1 MCDLGGSKP
10 VSSSVKQGSVKT
22 RQCLMQQKPQNRRLV
37 GPPPPTSRHLSSHVS
52 SISLLTLGFL
62 WALRH
67 GVSAYSGHR
76 VCRPLG
82 APGFSPQTWRKRW
95 CKGRS
100 QCPSHVILAWGLHVL
115 PKLADTAGHAGCV
128 SVPEAQSSPCR
139 DGERRSC
146 AGCSKTLSVGRGL
159 QGRIWGDGAH
169 PATCA
174 GYIAIPSPL
183 WRQLVCPACPSHC
196 VTLISLASLLS
207 GACLPSCLV
216 FKLFILKWLQIHRKL
231 QKKKIVHEE

>member
-1 MCDLGGSKP
+1 M
-10 VSSSVKQGSVKT
+10 
-22 RQCLMQQKPQNRRLV
+22 
-37 GPPPPTSRHLSSHVS
+37 S

-67 GVSAYSGHR
+67 GVSAYSGPR

-100 QCPSHVILAWGLHVL
+100 QCPSRVILARGLHVL
-115 PKLADTAGHAGCV
+115 PKLADTAGRAGCA

-159 QGRIWGDGAH
+159 RGRIWGDGAH

-174 GYIAIPSPL
+174 GSIAIASL

-207 GACLPSCLV
+207 GACRPSRLV
-216 FKLFILKWLQIHRKL
+216 FKLFILKWLQIHRTL
-231 QKKKIVHEE
+231 QKK